1 VAKPVPS
8 PASAA
13 RANHPLAAVLFTMGA
28 DGRVRV
34 QVQGDVDRGLFNA
47 IVETGRQDALARYA
61 ALEAEAAQKAK
72 DGPPIQ
78 AAPPGFAK
86 AAGLDA
92 PPG

>member
-1 VAKPVPS
+1 VAKPFPS

-13 RANHPLAAVLFTMGA
+13 RANQPVAAVLFMLGP

-34 QVQGDVDRGLFNA
+34 QIQGEVDRSLFNA

-61 ALEAEAAQKAK
+61 ALEAEAREKAK

-86 AAGLDA
+86 AVGLDA